1 MFLSKDELREFTGYQ
16 IVSCQI
22 RALKAFGVPFAI
34 GIHGRPVVLK
44 SEVERLLGSSNA
56 GKNKDRP
63 KDPDWNAL
71 GA

>member
-1 MFLSKDELREFTGYQ
+1 MFLSKEELKQFTGYQ

-44 SEVERLLGSSNA
+44 SEVERLLGASHAAQDQSPTEPN
-56 GKNKDRP
+56 
-63 KDPDWNAL
+63 WNAL

>member
-1 MFLSKDELREFTGYQ
+1 MFLSKEELKQFTGYQ

-34 GIHGRPVVLK
+34 GLHGRPVVLK
-44 SEVERLLGSSNA
+44 SEVERLLGSSDEN
-56 GKNKDRP
+56 KNREHP
-63 KDPDWNAL
+63 KEPDWNAL

>member
-1 MFLSKDELREFTGYQ
+1 MFLTKEELKQFTGYQ

-22 RALKAFGVPFAI
+22 RALQAFGVPFAV

-44 SEVERLLGSSNA
+44 SEVEKLLGSSSA
-56 GKNKDRP
+56 SGSKDSP
-63 KDPDWNAL
+63 KEPDWNAL